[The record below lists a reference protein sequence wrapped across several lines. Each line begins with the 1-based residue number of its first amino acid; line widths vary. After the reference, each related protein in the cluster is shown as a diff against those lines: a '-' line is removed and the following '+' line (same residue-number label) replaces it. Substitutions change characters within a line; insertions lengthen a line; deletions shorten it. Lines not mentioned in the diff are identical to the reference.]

1 MIHGRLVMLHFSWLV
16 LYADNMEV
24 ILFLLT
30 A

>member
-1 MIHGRLVMLHFSWLV
+1 MIHGRLVMLRFSWLV

-24 ILFLLT
+24 IPFLLT

>member
-16 LYADNMEV
+16 HYADNMEV
-24 ILFLLT
+24 IPFLLT